1 MVREDKN
8 DIICNYCK
16 KPGHIKA
23 NCFKLV
29 RRNQAEGYNSG
40 ARNGIAGSA
49 ADVVLNTMTDYDE
62 NDQNIWIGDS
72 GASCHYCNS
81 EEGLYDY
88 TTISEEITVGNGN
101 KMIAKKVGNL
111 RCTVQQKNGEKF
123 VVVLENVK
131 YVPDLWVNL
140 FSINKALK
148 NGFKIGN
155 EDVVLKLMKGK
166 TTMYFDRILKT
177 KDGFVTGIMLI
188 PMMGNVATTA
198 VETKKTTININNL
211 HKILGHCGEATARM
225 TGKAHGYDVVG
236 AFKTCEACSIGKARQ
251 KNINKDWKGGS
262 LTAGERLY
270 VDISSIKGESYGGSK
285 FWALVVDDYS
295 SYCWSYF
302 LNKKSDLKGKLV
314 DLIVEL
320 KDLKRTVKFLRLD
333 DAGENFALEK
343 ACKQLNLGVKFE
355 FSGPRTPQRNGKV
368 ERKFQTLY
376 GKIRAM
382 FNDSG
387 IENEIRH
394 GLWAECASTAT
405 FYENRITN
413 KEKQQ
418 SPLQL
423 MFQTPFKGFNY
434 LKTFGEMCVV
444 TTKKGIQG
452 KLKDR
457 GTVVIFVGY
466 PENHSDDVYRVF
478 NPTTKQVIKS
488 RDLIWLNLSYGNW
501 NKSKSNLKID
511 DDDLSDS
518 EAPCD
523 DAKNLAVPEEPT
535 PEGTEALKYKKVLK
549 ETSKL
554 KSWFNPDPSKY
565 IELQDSGGEMI
576 VERADFALSMIDLV
590 KDPES
595 FEEAYNHTDINKK
608 IKWRHAISKEF
619 EDMKAKGV
627 WEKFNK
633 SEIPN
638 GRNCIKNKWIFKTK
652 RNGIFRARL
661 VACGYSQIPG
671 VDFQESYAPV
681 INDVTFRI
689 LLVTMLTWNLI
700 GKVIDIETAFLHG
713 ELKETIYMEIPKGME
728 ANKNECLILKRTIYG
743 LVQSAREFYNK
754 LVISL
759 KGCGFKG
766 SPVDP
771 CLWIK
776 HSELGIVM
784 VAVYVDDCLVVGS
797 ESGIDDMINC
807 LKNCDFGLKVEDN
820 LTDYLSCKINI
831 NQDTKT
837 TFVMQPHLINS
848 LIEKFGEEVMNLSNY
863 ATPGTPRFKIV
874 RPDDEDKIDL
884 EMQSK
889 YRSGVGMLLYLIKY
903 SRPDLANVVREL
915 SKCMDGASLAAYKE
929 MQRVIKFV
937 LDTKLYCLKLQPKH
951 ESEEWDLVSY
961 CDSDWAGDP
970 ESRISV
976 TGFIMYLL
984 GVPICWRSKAQKGVT
999 LSSSE
1004 AEYVAMSE
1012 AVKEIRFIYYL
1023 LKSMCIEVQLP
1034 IIVRCDNVGAIF
1046 MAENSSSGV
1055 RTRHIDTRY
1064 HFVREHIVDGFI
1076 SIKFVKSYEND
1087 ADIFTKNVS
1096 KDTYTKHVSNFLG
1109 KFGDSND

>member
-1 MVREDKN
+1 MKN
-8 DIICNYCK
+8 
-16 KPGHIKA
+16 
-23 NCFKLV
+23 
-29 RRNQAEGYNSG
+29 
-40 ARNGIAGSA
+40 
-49 ADVVLNTMTDYDE
+49 
-62 NDQNIWIGDS
+62 
-72 GASCHYCNS
+72 
-81 EEGLYDY
+81 
-88 TTISEEITVGNGN
+88 
-101 KMIAKKVGNL
+101 
-111 RCTVQQKNGEKF
+111 
-123 VVVLENVK
+123 
-131 YVPDLWVNL
+131 
-140 FSINKALK
+140 
-148 NGFKIGN
+148 KI
-155 EDVVLKLMKGK
+155 D
-166 TTMYFDRILKT
+166 
-177 KDGFVTGIMLI
+177 
-188 PMMGNVATTA
+188 
-198 VETKKTTININNL
+198 INNL
-211 HKILGHCGEATARM
+211 HTILGHCGEATARM

-236 AFKTCEACSIGKARQ
+236 VFNPCEACSVGKARQ
-251 KNINKDWKGGS
+251 KNINKEWKGGS
-262 LTAGERLY
+262 MTAGERLY

-295 SYCWSYF
+295 GYCWSYF
-302 LNKKSDLKGKLV
+302 LNHKSDLKVKLV
-314 DLIVEL
+314 ELIVEL
-320 KDLKRTVKFLRLD
+320 RDLKKNVKFLRLD

-343 ACKQLNLGVKFE
+343 ACKQQQLGVTFE

-382 FNDSG
+382 FNASG
-387 IENEIRH
+387 IDGEIRH
-394 GLWAECASTAT
+394 GLWAECASTAS
-405 FYENRITN
+405 FYENRILN
-413 KEKQQ
+413 KATHQ

-423 MFQTPFKGFNY
+423 MFKTQFKGFKN

-444 TTKKGIQG
+444 TTKKSIQG
-452 KLKDR
+452 KLNDR
-457 GTVVIFVGY
+457 GTVGLFVGY
-466 PENHSDDVYRVF
+466 PQNHADDVYRIF
-478 NPTTKQVIKS
+478 NLQTKQIIKS
-488 RDLIWLNLSYGNW
+488 RDLIWLNLNYGNW
-501 NKSKSNLKID
+501 IKSKNNMKNSD
-511 DDDLSDS
+511 DEDLSDS
-518 EAPCD
+518 ESPD
-523 DAKNLAVPEEPT
+523 VDAKYLAVPEEAST
-535 PEGTEALKYKKVLK
+535 DGIEEKKYKKALK

-554 KSWFNPDPSKY
+554 KSWFNPDPLKFV
-565 IELQDSGGEMI
+565 ELQNPGREL
-576 VERADFALSMIDLV
+576 VEERADFAFSMVDLV

-595 FEEAYNHTDINKK
+595 FEDAFNHPEIDKK
-608 IKWRHAISKEF
+608 MKWRHAISKEF
-619 EDMKAKGV
+619 EEMKSKGV
-627 WEKFNK
+627 WEKFKK

-638 GRNCIKNKWIFKTK
+638 GRNCIKNKWIFKIK

-713 ELKETIYMEIPKGME
+713 ELKETIFMEIPKGME
-728 ANKNECLILKRTIYG
+728 ANKDECLILKKTIYG

-754 LVISL
+754 LVLSL

-776 HSELGIVM
+776 HSKLGIVM

-797 ESGIDDMINC
+797 EKGIEEMIIC
-807 LKNCDFGLKVEDN
+807 LKNCDFGLKIEDN
-820 LTDYLSCKINI
+820 LTDYLSCKIQI
-831 NQDTKT
+831 NQQTKT
-837 TFVMQPHLINS
+837 TYVMQPHLINS
-848 LIEKFGEEVMNLSNY
+848 LIEKFGEEVSNLSIY
-863 ATPGTPRFKIV
+863 GTPGTPRFKIV
-874 RPDDEDKIDL
+874 RPENEDKIDSV
-884 EMQSK
+884 MQSK

-915 SKCMDGASLAAYKE
+915 SKCMDGASLAAYRE

-951 ESEEWDLVSY
+951 ECEEWDLVSF

-1012 AVKEIRFIYYL
+1012 AVKEIRFIFYL
-1023 LKSMCIEVQLP
+1023 LTSMLIEVKLP

-1055 RTRHIDTRY
+1055 RTRHVDIRY
-1064 HFVREHIVDGFI
+1064 HFVREHVVDDFIKIV
-1076 SIKFVKSYEND
+1076 FVKSCDND
-1087 ADIFTKNVS
+1087 ADLFTKNVS
-1096 KDTYTKHVSNFLG
+1096 KDTYTKHMNNFLG
-1109 KFGDSND
+1109 KMEDSNE